1 MAEQTLKEKTAKG
14 LFWGGISNG
23 VQQVLGVLIGIVLLR
38 NLSPGDYGMV
48 GMLAIFTGIAST
60 IQESGFTA
68 ALTNRPEFKAED
80 YNAVFWF
87 NVFVGSGIYVILFF
101 CAPLIA
107 KFYNQPDLVLLSRVL
122 FLSIV
127 IGALGIAHNAV
138 LFRKLMVKERA
149 KIDIISIALA
159 GIVGIYLA
167 VNGYGY
173 WALAI
178 QTLVFSSFGTILR
191 WIFSPWHP
199 TLTFNFTP
207 VKEMFGFGIIML
219 LSSFVSQVQ
228 VNVFSVLLGRF
239 YSKVDVGYYSQGT
252 KWGGMGSQVLNGMV
266 VSVAQPVFVETSI
279 DKYKQVVVFRKM
291 IRFIALVSFP
301 IMLGIAFISRN
312 FIELINTEWLPCVPV
327 LQMYCIWGA
336 VSPILVLYNQIII
349 SYSKSNIYFMCN
361 LIFAIVQ
368 IGLAFLV
375 LSKGLYW
382 IAFTNIVAFFLF
394 LLVWHVYV
402 SRIIPVRLIDIIRDT
417 IFYFI
422 LAVLDFILTYYLL
435 LLLKVE
441 NQFLLIICKI
451 VISSCVYIL
460 VLWKA
465 KSIIFRECL
474 LYVKNRICASKLFV

>member
-68 ALTNRPEFKAED
+68 TLTNRPVFKAED

-149 KIDIISIALA
+149 KIDIFSTALA
-159 GIVGIYLA
+159 GVFGIYLA
-167 VNGYGY
+167 IRGYGY

-178 QTLVFSSFGTILR
+178 QTLVYSSLGTIFR

-199 TLTFNFTP
+199 TFTLNFTP
-207 VKEMFGFGIIML
+207 VKEMFGFGFILL
-219 LSSFVSQVQ
+219 LSSFIAQVQ
-228 VNVFSVLLGRF
+228 SNIFSVLLGRF
-239 YSKVDVGYYSQGT
+239 YTKTDVGYFAQGT
-252 KWGGMGSQVLNGMV
+252 KWSSMGATVINGMV
-266 VSVAQPVFVETSI
+266 MSVAQPVFVLSNT
-279 DKYKQVVVFRKM
+279 DKERLAQILRKIFRFVSFVICPCMLGLAFVFRE
-291 IRFIALVSFP
+291 
-301 IMLGIAFISRN
+301 FIS
-312 FIELINTEWLPCVPV
+312 IINKSFLPCVPI
-327 LQMYCIWGA
+327 LQIYCIMSIVVPIILLYGQILIVYGKFKSYLFANILYA
-336 VSPILVLYNQIII
+336 VS
-349 SYSKSNIYFMCN
+349 
-361 LIFAIVQ
+361 Q
-368 IGLAFLV
+368 IG
-375 LSKGLYW
+375 
-382 IAFTNIVAFFLF
+382 VAFYTLKYGIYWMAFSIGVITF
-394 LLVWHVYV
+394 VYVLVWHWLVAKMIPIT
-402 SRIIPVRLIDIIRDT
+402 IINVVKDSFPYFFVTLVVLLVT
-417 IFYFI
+417 YFI
-422 LAVLDFILTYYLL
+422 TLAITNLAILLVAKIFIAASLYILTM
-435 LLLKVE
+435 
-441 NQFLLIICKI
+441 KI
-451 VISSCVYIL
+451 SNSVM
-460 VLWKA
+460 
-465 KSIIFRECL
+465 FREAL
-474 LYVKNRICASKLFV
+474 LFLKNGHSSI

>member
-159 GIVGIYLA
+159 GIIGIYLA

-207 VKEMFGFGIIML
+207 VKEMFGFGIKMF
-219 LSSFVSQVQ
+219 LSSIIGQIQ
-228 VNVFSVLLGRF
+228 ANIFSILLGRF
-239 YSKVDVGYYSQGT
+239 NSVNDVGYYSQGT
-252 KWGGMGSQVLNGMV
+252 KWSGMSSQFITGMV
-266 VSVAQPVFVETSI
+266 NSVSQPLFVQI
-279 DKYKQVVVFRKM
+279 RADIVRLKAAFRKM
-291 IRFIALVSFP
+291 LRFVSFVCSP
-301 IMLGIAFISRN
+301 IVLGIAFISRD
-312 FIELINTEWLPCVPV
+312 FIAMINVDFLPCVPI
-327 LQMYCIWGA
+327 LQIYCVIALMGCFA
-336 VSPILVLYNQIII
+336 VLYGQLCISLERADYYFII
-349 SYSKSNIYFMCN
+349 S
-361 LIFAIVQ
+361 LIFAVIQIVVAFVS
-368 IGLAFLV
+368 IKWGMYILAFSMLFVTFIYLV
-375 LSKGLYW
+375 LFHFYISRLIHLSLKETLKDIFPYFGIIFLAMTVGWIFTYRLTDNFYSLLIKIVLVSLIYIGIVKYSGSIIYRDFVVYLKGL
-382 IAFTNIVAFFLF
+382 FN
-394 LLVWHVYV
+394 
-402 SRIIPVRLIDIIRDT
+402 
-417 IFYFI
+417 
-422 LAVLDFILTYYLL
+422 
-435 LLLKVE
+435 K
-441 NQFLLIICKI
+441 
-451 VISSCVYIL
+451 
-460 VLWKA
+460 
-465 KSIIFRECL
+465 
-474 LYVKNRICASKLFV
+474 

>member
-149 KIDIISIALA
+149 KIDIISIVLA
-159 GIVGIYLA
+159 GIAGIYLA

-207 VKEMFGFGIIML
+207 VKEMFGFGFILL
-219 LSSFVSQVQ
+219 LSSFIAQIQS
-228 VNVFSVLLGRF
+228 NIFSVLLGRF
-239 YSKVDVGYYSQGT
+239 YTKTDVGYFAQGT
-252 KWGGMGSQVLNGMV
+252 KWSSMGAAVINGMIM
-266 VSVAQPVFVETSI
+266 SVAQPIFVLSSSDRERLVQI
-279 DKYKQVVVFRKM
+279 FRKI
-291 IRFIALVSFP
+291 IRFISFVVCP
-301 IMLGIAFISRN
+301 SMLGLAFVSREFIS
-312 FIELINTEWLPCVPV
+312 IINKSFLPCVPI
-327 LQMYCIWGA
+327 LQIYCVMCISG
-336 VSPILVLYNQIII
+336 SLILLYGQIII
-349 SYSKSNIYFMCN
+349 AFGKSTSFLFANIVYA
-361 LIFAIVQ
+361 IFQ
-368 IGLAFLV
+368 IG
-375 LSKGLYW
+375 
-382 IAFTNIVAFFLF
+382 VAFITLRYGIYWMAFSIGITSFLY
-394 LLVWHVYV
+394 LIIWHWLV
-402 SRIIPVRLIDIIRDT
+402 SKIIPIRIAYVLKDMFPYFVITLI
-417 IFYFI
+417 
-422 LAVLDFILTYYLL
+422 VLVITYLL
-435 LLLKVE
+435 TISIANLVI
-441 NQFLLIICKI
+441 LLITKI
-451 VISSCVYIL
+451 LIAASLYIL
-460 VLWKA
+460 IMKISNSV
-465 KSIIFRECL
+465 IFKEAL
-474 LYVKNRICASKLFV
+474 LFIKNGVR